1 MRRGIVVLVALVVGL
16 AGLVG
21 GPAARAAEPGDAATV
36 GVGRLAWD
44 LVRASGSGNAIVSPV
59 SVWEAL
65 AMTHAGAR
73 GETAAEMAR
82 LLGMPDDR
90 AAIAAAAEA
99 IRKWFADAKGEKIT
113 LDVANRLWVQRDK
126 KPAGD
131 FTALLESRY
140 GAGAGVVDFA
150 GAPEAARAEI
160 NGWVGDHTA
169 QKITALLPPGTITSL
184 TRLVLTNAVYLKAP
198 WATPFEKFATH
209 PEPFH
214 VSSAAKAEVPFMHR
228 GGTLV
233 AGTVGSGPTAA
244 TVCEIPYD
252 GDRLAMVVIV
262 PQAVD
267 GLAAVLGGLDGNA
280 LAGWRTEALRPRP
293 VRLALPKW
301 KARKPLD
308 LKATLVG
315 LGMKQ
320 AFLAGIADFSGMD
333 GTRDLFVS
341 AVVHEGFVEVNE
353 EGTEA
358 AAATAVIMA
367 PRSMVVRDEPLE
379 VRADRPF
386 AWAVVDRGSGAILF
400 AGVVADP
407 R

>member
-1 MRRGIVVLVALVVGL
+1 MRRGIVVLAVMVGL
-16 AGLVG
+16 AGLVD

-73 GETAAEMAR
+73 GETAAEMSR

-126 KPAGD
+126 KLTAD
-131 FTALLESRY
+131 FTTLLESRY
-140 GAGAGVVDFA
+140 GAGAGMVDFA

-169 QKITALLPPGTITSL
+169 RKITELLPAGTISPL

-198 WATPFEKFATH
+198 WATPFEKLATQ

-214 VSSAAKAEVPFMHR
+214 VSATVRADVPFMHR
-228 GGTLV
+228 AGTLV
-233 AGTVGSGPTAA
+233 AGTVNEGPQAA
-244 TVCEIPYD
+244 TVCELPYD

-267 GLAAVLGGLDGNA
+267 GLGGVLAGLDGGS
-280 LAGWRTEALRPRP
+280 LAGWRTEALRARP

-308 LKATLVG
+308 LEATLVG

-320 AFLAGIADFSGMD
+320 AFRQGVADFSGMD

-341 AVVHEGFVEVNE
+341 AVVHEGFVEVSE

-358 AAATAVIMA
+358 AAATGVAVATRAA
-367 PRSMVVRDEPLE
+367 PVRDEPLE
-379 VRADRPF
+379 VQADRPF

>member
-1 MRRGIVVLVALVVGL
+1 MRRGIAVLVALMV
-16 AGLVG
+16 GLVG
-21 GPAARAAEPGDAATV
+21 GPAARAAESGDAATV

-44 LVRASGSGNAIVSPV
+44 LVRASGSGDAIVSPV

-90 AAIAAAAEA
+90 VAIAAAAEV
-99 IRKWFADAKGEKIT
+99 IRKSFADAKGEKIT
-113 LDVANRLWVQRDK
+113 LDVANRLWVQKDK
-126 KPAGD
+126 RLEAD
-131 FTALLESRY
+131 FTALLEARY
-140 GAGAGVVDFA
+140 GAGAGVVNFA

-169 QKITALLPPGTITSL
+169 LKITELLPAGTISPL
-184 TRLVLTNAVYLKAP
+184 TRLVLTDAVYMKAP
-198 WATPFEKFATH
+198 WATPFEKIATH
-209 PEPFH
+209 PGPFH
-214 VSSAAKAEVPFMHR
+214 VSSGAQAEVPFMHR
-228 GGTLV
+228 AGTLV

-252 GDRLAMVVIV
+252 GDRLAMAVIV

-267 GLAAVLGGLDGNA
+267 GLEGVLAGLDGGS
-280 LAGWRTEALRPRP
+280 LAGWRAEALRPRP

-301 KARKPLD
+301 QARKPLD

-320 AFLAGIADFSGMD
+320 AFQQGVADFSGID

-358 AAATAVIMA
+358 AAATGVAVATRAA
-367 PRSMVVRDEPLE
+367 PVRDEPLE

-386 AWAVVDRGSGAILF
+386 AWAVIERGSGAILF